1 MVWPS
6 ALRKIAFTT
15 LRPRWE
21 HLMKSRIDFERKGG
35 VRANSVRALV
45 AALCVLGLASLTLL
59 HSNGDGRIAA
69 GYVASTQPTTDGPV
83 VNSRFLHA
91 PTGDPSVPSAE
102 SVFSRKDAA
111 PDDDPPAP
119 TF

>member
-1 MVWPS
+1 
-6 ALRKIAFTT
+6 
-15 LRPRWE
+15 
-21 HLMKSRIDFERKGG
+21 MKSRVDFERKGG

-102 SVFSRKDAA
+102 SVFSRKDAT

>member
-1 MVWPS
+1 
-6 ALRKIAFTT
+6 
-15 LRPRWE
+15 
-21 HLMKSRIDFERKGG
+21 MKSRIDFERKGG
-35 VRANSVRALV
+35 FRANSVRALV

-59 HSNGDGRIAA
+59 HGNDDGRIAT
-69 GYVASTQPTTDGPV
+69 GYAASTQPTTTDGPV
-83 VNSRFLHA
+83 ANSRFLHA

-111 PDDDPPAP
+111 PDDGPPAP